1 MKCFTT
7 EGTVTQQGDQNR
19 ERKKKTSSALLTLG
33 KCTLQ
38 SADSVPRGAQSKL
51 TDGLDLGPGCW
62 TGLRGRS

>member
-1 MKCFTT
+1 MNFIFFAEELPLREKKDFLCF
-7 EGTVTQQGDQNR
+7 
-19 ERKKKTSSALLTLG
+19 AHPC

-51 TDGLDLGPGCW
+51 TDGLDLGPGSW

>member
-1 MKCFTT
+1 MNFIFFAEELPLCKK
-7 EGTVTQQGDQNR
+7 
-19 ERKKKTSSALLTLG
+19 KKKTSSALLTLG

-51 TDGLDLGPGCW
+51 TDGLDLGPGSW